1 MNERERHNHEM
12 NPGGSD
18 PALPA
23 GGGNLNVT
31 RQRATA
37 FFAAADAAIE
47 NVLSGDSAKF
57 NQAARQEGGQ

>member
-1 MNERERHNHEM
+1 MNEKERKRHDAD
-12 NPGGSD
+12 PGDTG
-18 PALPA
+18 PAVPI
-23 GGGNLNVT
+23 GGGNLGPA
-31 RQRATA
+31 RQRAEA